1 MVKKLVTDFIKGI
14 PIGAANVIPGFSGGT
29 MAVILNVYERLI
41 GALSDILRRRC
52 ARSRTCGALLGVI
65 VGVIIAVKLI
75 IFLLGNFPIPTTM
88 FFVGLIIGAIPSI
101 RAKAAEGKGKPAD
114 LIAFFACA
122 IIVIVVSF
130 LKGKTPSAV
139 DYDFQTAII
148 IFFLSVIA
156 AAAMVIPGVSGSM
169 ILLAFG
175 YYDFIWEGLIG
186 NFIAAFTTIDFPGM
200 VNAGVMLLP
209 FALGVIAGIIIIAKI
224 IKAMLARYPRT
235 VYHAIFGLLIASPFA
250 IIYGMYREYGRSDRK
265 RFLGMGGRGACDYR
279 KRVSC
284 QLSDPLRREEGRG
297 HNGIKNSAGNAGF
310 FVI

>member
-41 GALSDILRRRC
+41 GALSDILRRPLR
-52 ARSRTCGALLGVI
+52 ALKDVWVLFLGVI

-75 IFLLGNFPIPTTM
+75 VFLLGNFPIPTTM

-209 FALGVIAGIIIIAKI
+209 FALGVVAGIIIIAKI

-250 IIYGMYREYGRSDRK
+250 IIYGMYREYGEAIKGSGFWEWAVGVLAIIVSAYLVNYLT
-265 RFLGMGGRGACDYR
+265 RFDEKKGADTT
-279 KRVSC
+279 
-284 QLSDPLRREEGRG
+284 E
-297 HNGIKNSAGNAGF
+297 
-310 FVI
+310 

>member
-29 MAVILNVYERLI
+29 LAVILNVYERLI
-41 GALSDILRRRC
+41 GALSDILRRPLR
-52 ARSRTCGALLGVI
+52 ALKDVWALFLGVI

-75 IFLLGNFPIPTTM
+75 VFLLGNFPIPTTM

-250 IIYGMYREYGRSDRK
+250 IIYGMYREYGEAIKESGFWEWAVGVLAIIVSAYLVNYLT
-265 RFLGMGGRGACDYR
+265 RFDEKKGADTT
-279 KRVSC
+279 
-284 QLSDPLRREEGRG
+284 E
-297 HNGIKNSAGNAGF
+297 
-310 FVI
+310 